1 MPCSSGA
8 DAALWSRV
16 VRFGL
21 GKIKWQQELTRASYR
36 RPVAAGLLSLLD
48 IGKQCPGIR
57 SIAAAA
63 CKRHRLLLAVWR
75 TRNVF
80 DAIRSMSG

>member
-36 RPVAAGLLSLLD
+36 RPEAAGLPWLRGTESR
-48 IGKQCPGIR
+48 CPGIR

-63 CKRHRLLLAVWR
+63 CKRQSQLLAGWR
-75 TRNVF
+75 ATNGSVV
-80 DAIRSMSG
+80 M